1 MESYATLAN
10 VSAWLMIV
18 YFASMFIASVFLIFG
33 SILIPENLAD
43 QHKERKAKKI
53 KPIKYLIMAL
63 VFAVCYILISL
74 NQVFLPVFLLVSY
87 VVSYFFAK
95 FSIYIY
101 DKVIKEFKK

>member
-1 MESYATLAN
+1 MVSIPLKSGRCCKLA
-10 VSAWLMIV
+10 
-18 YFASMFIASVFLIFG
+18 
-33 SILIPENLAD
+33 E

-53 KPIKYLIMAL
+53 KPIKYLIMSL

-87 VVSYFFAK
+87 VVAYFFTK

-101 DKVIKEFKK
+101 EKEIKEFNKWVRK